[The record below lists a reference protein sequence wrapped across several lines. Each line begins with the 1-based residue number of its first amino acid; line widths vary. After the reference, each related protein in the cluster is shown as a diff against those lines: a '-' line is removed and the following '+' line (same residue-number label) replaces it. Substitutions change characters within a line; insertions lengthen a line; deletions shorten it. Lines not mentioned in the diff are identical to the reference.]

1 MTKKEIFFEDT
12 IAAIST
18 AVSEAGIGIVRISGP
33 DAVAIAD
40 KVLTLPGKKTL
51 AKVPTHTIHYGFL
64 HRIGDEKGEFDE
76 VLASVMRG
84 PKSYT
89 AEDTVEINCHGGVYT
104 VQRALEAVIEA
115 GARLAEPG
123 EFTKRAFLNGRI
135 DLTRAEA
142 VMEVIRAR
150 SDLALKSSVS
160 QLRGSVWK
168 SVSALRGQILL
179 ECARIE
185 AALDDPEHYSL
196 DDYSDALLPL
206 CEDWIKRLERLIATA
221 DGGKLVSE
229 GINTV
234 IIGKPNAGKSSLLN
248 RFAGEER
255 AIVTRVEGTTRDV
268 IRHTVRIGGLT
279 LNLADTAGIRNA
291 RDEVE
296 QIGVELALDLAKEAD
311 LILYVVDS
319 ARELDENDQQIARLI
334 RDRKVIV
341 LLNKSDLDTV
351 TDEAAVRALG
361 GSGRF
366 VPLSALTGEGMDQ
379 LEKEILD
386 MFHIGDLS
394 FNEETVITSMRHKD
408 LLEKARQSLENV
420 LQAAAAGMPEDLV
433 NIDLVEAAAQLGQ
446 ITGESIRDDL
456 ADEIFDKFCMGK

>member
-1 MTKKEIFFEDT
+1 MKDIFFEDT

-33 DAVAIAD
+33 DAIGIAD
-40 KVLTLPGKKTL
+40 RVLTLPGKKTL
-51 AKVPTHTIHYGFL
+51 AEAPTHPIHYGFL
-64 HRIGDEKGEFDE
+64 HGSGDEEGEFDE
-76 VLASVMRG
+76 VLATVMRG

-104 VQRALEAVIEA
+104 VQKALEAVIGA

-142 VMEVIRAR
+142 VMEVIRAK
-150 SDLALKSSVS
+150 SDLALKSSVKA
-160 QLRGSVWK
+160 LRGSVWK
-168 SVSALRGQILL
+168 SVSALRGEILH
-179 ECARIE
+179 ECAFIE

-196 DDYSDALLPL
+196 DNYADSLGAL
-206 CEDWIKRLERLIATA
+206 CGDWKKRLSRLISTA
-221 DGGKLVSE
+221 KGGKLISE

-234 IIGKPNAGKSSLLN
+234 IIGRPNAGKSSLLN

-268 IRHTVRIGGLT
+268 IRHTVRVGGLT
-279 LNLADTAGIRNA
+279 LNLADTAGIRDA

-319 ARELDENDQQIARLI
+319 ARELDENDRQIAGLI
-334 RDRKVIV
+334 KDRKVIV

-361 GSGRF
+361 GNGRF
-366 VPLSALTGEGMDQ
+366 VPLSALTGEGMEQ

-394 FNEETVITSMRHKD
+394 FNEEAVITSMRHKD
-408 LLEKARQSLENV
+408 LLEKALGSLERV
-420 LQAAAAGMPEDLV
+420 SQALEDGMPEDLV
-433 NIDLVEAAAQLGQ
+433 NIDLVEAASQLGQ

-456 ADEIFDKFCMGK
+456 ADEIFSKFCMGK